1 MGYFQN
7 LEIGEQVEVG
17 DRLRARRSTYVKPV
31 GVVVINKTT
40 LLTTLIVVW
49 AQLLVTAGLLLWV
62 ATR

>member
-1 MGYFQN
+1 MGYFKN

-17 DRLRARRSTYVKPV
+17 DRGRRATYAKPV
-31 GVVVINKTT
+31 GVLVINKKI

-49 AQLLVTAGLLLWV
+49 AQLLATAGLLVWV

>member
-17 DRLRARRSTYVKPV
+17 DRFRARRSTYVKPV

-49 AQLLVTAGLLLWV
+49 AQLLATAGLLLWV